1 MLCKEGRQSKISL
14 KQNDVV
20 SFDSKKNVNSILEN
34 PYFKIYEEYEEFVLH
49 NVQVKSVEKILKT

>member
-1 MLCKEGRQSKISL
+1 MPCKERRQSKISL

-34 PYFKIYEEYEEFVLH
+34 SYFK
-49 NVQVKSVEKILKT
+49 NVNFQKTNVKLTPLKYKISKI